1 MADLSSLFTDVG
13 PTAGA
18 MYAGQQAGQTVADAQ
33 QAQQLRQAQL
43 QEILQRTAN
52 TAQMAPLELQ
62 AKQQANDAA
71 AFKAQQDKLQA
82 HGAFLRSMVPVL
94 EKVPATARHALLD
107 QMATAKGLPLDEADK
122 QHLYSLNGDQ
132 LVQELKDQ
140 QNWLDTQNERY
151 KQAELTAKSAK
162 ESHIAGSEIT
172 AKAHLQG
179 VREQIASNKALE
191 EMRIGAGKY
200 SKRNNAITDIQTAV
214 QTGKMTPDKAATSF
228 YAAAQFADNEED
240 RAKFTQMAQA
250 YEKLAMNLKNAG
262 AQGRPDVNAMTNGQ
276 IPTQTIPSA
285 LDGAPRGS
293 AQNPIILK

>member
-1 MADLSSLFTDVG
+1 MADLSAMFTNIG

-18 MYAGQQAGQTVADAQ
+18 MYAGQQAGQEMVDAQ
-33 QAQQLRQAQL
+33 AQQQLRQAQM

-62 AKQQANDAA
+62 AKQQAVDSA
-71 AFKAQQDKLQA
+71 AFKQKQDEMQA
-82 HGAFLRSMVPVL
+82 HGALIRSMVPVL
-94 EKVPATARHALLD
+94 EKAPAASRHALLE
-107 QMATAKGLPLDEADK
+107 QMAAAKGSPLDEADK

-132 LVQELKDQ
+132 LVDELKAQ

-162 ESHIAGSEIT
+162 ESHLAGAEIT

-200 SKRNNAITDIQTAV
+200 AKKGNAVTDIETAV
-214 QTGKMTPDKAATSF
+214 KTGKMTPDKAATSF
-228 YAAAQFADNEED
+228 YAAAQFADNEAD
-240 RAKFTQMAQA
+240 RTKYTQMAQA
-250 YEKLAMNLKNAG
+250 YEQLAMNLKNAG
-262 AQGRPDVNAMTNGQ
+262 AQGKPDVGAITNL
-276 IPTQTIPSA
+276 PTQNIPPA
-285 LDGAPRGS
+285 LGGAPRGT
-293 AQNPIILK
+293 AQNPIVLK